1 VAGVINMPCGS
12 TIDSDLTAT
21 AFGNQPGRWPLPSAG
36 TPRQLWLR
44 AVGAGGQGRYGSAR
58 DDLAR
63 LLRSAPA
70 DRLASLAHSTQAS
83 FLRQLGWHTLARGW
97 DGRALALAGGDPEA
111 AADAL
116 IGLAADALGVGRLA
130 AAATLLSRADPI
142 VAEAPEH
149 RLSVRRAWV
158 AAELAMAAGDGAA
171 AVRNAEVGVELA
183 ATLVDGSARRRFSP
197 DIARCGGPP
206 ACGDEPGHQ
215 QVSARHRAKSDVVL
229 AAALC
234 SAGAVDRARTVGEA
248 TLELTGRLGLVPL
261 RWAVACLLVDIG
273 SPVRRI
279 GELRGIRDQCA
290 RQVQHRGGAWAQR

>member
-1 VAGVINMPCGS
+1 MPAVIDMPDDP
-12 TIDSDLTAT
+12 TIESDLTAS

-58 DDLAR
+58 NDLTT

-83 FLRQLGWHTLARGW
+83 FLRQLGWHRLARGW
-97 DGRALALAGGDPEA
+97 DGRALALAGADPEA

-130 AAATLLSRADPI
+130 AAATLLSRAEPI
-142 VAEAPEH
+142 VARAPQH
-149 RLSVRRAWV
+149 RLLVRRAWV
-158 AAELAMAAGDGAA
+158 AAELAMVAGDGAA
-171 AVRNAEVGVELA
+171 AVRNAEAAVELA
-183 ATLVDGSARRRFSP
+183 ARPVDGL
-197 DIARCGGPP
+197 
-206 ACGDEPGHQ
+206 
-215 QVSARHRAKSDVVL
+215 VSARHCAKSDVVL

-234 SAGAVDRARTVGEA
+234 SAGAVDRARTVGDV

-261 RWAVACLLVDIG
+261 RWAVACLLVDLPDTGTPTRPIT
-273 SPVRRI
+273 
-279 GELRGIRDQCA
+279 ELCDIRDECA
-290 RQVQHRGGAWAQR
+290 RQVQHWGGAWARR